1 MTLAR
6 LVESDPVR
14 LAVQATLA
22 AMGSFYAIR
31 ALGMDQAS
39 WCVISALFTVHVNVG
54 STLSS
59 AASRIAGAIAGLA
72 IGVACVWLIGTGG
85 TDKALGLALGVAVMS
100 LLSAL
105 RPELSY
111 GLVTVAIVLLSE
123 GSDVLDT
130 AVTKAIA
137 IALGTGIG
145 TLVAVVVL
153 PQHAHRS
160 AERHLGQAVTL
171 CRDLLRG
178 SIQSFMG
185 EAEVDLRRVHSRMLA
200 ELQAANAKVSWSES
214 GRLLRRR
221 SGHPLAG
228 ALLSAV
234 RGLWTSVNLFERL
247 DVKGM
252 PDGSRA
258 LVGKPLDALDKALG
272 DYFSRLGEAVAQ
284 RGRAPDSRSVHEHAD
299 AVMNALRE
307 VRRQGATQQLRVHD
321 AEQVFALSLAIEQ
334 TLASTEQIA
343 SILSRNP

>member
-1 MTLAR
+1 MTVTQ

-14 LAVQATLA
+14 LAIQATLA
-22 AMGSFYAIR
+22 AVASFYASR

-59 AASRIAGAIAGLA
+59 AASRVAGAIAGLA

-85 TDKALGLALGVAVMS
+85 TDRALGLALGVAVMS

-123 GSDVLDT
+123 GSGVVDT

-137 IALGTGIG
+137 IALGSGVG
-145 TLVAVVVL
+145 TLVAVAVL

-160 AERHLGQAVTL
+160 AERHLGQAVKL

-178 SIQSFMG
+178 SIRSFMG
-185 EAEVDLRRVHSRMLA
+185 NAEVDLRREHSQILS
-200 ELQAANAKVSWSES
+200 ELQAANGKVSGSQF
-214 GRLLRRR
+214 GRFRRHTVDP
-221 SGHPLAG
+221 SPG
-228 ALLSAV
+228 ALLEAV

-247 DVKGM
+247 DAKGM
-252 PDGSRA
+252 PQGARDVLGQ
-258 LVGKPLDALDKALG
+258 PLDALDQALG
-272 DYFSRLGEAVAQ
+272 DYFCELGEAIAE
-284 RGRAPDSRSVHEHAD
+284 GRPAPDARGAHEHAD
-299 AVMNALRE
+299 EVMSALGE
-307 VRRQGATQQLRVHD
+307 VRRQGGTQQLRVHD

-334 TLASTEQIA
+334 TLASTEKIA
-343 SILSRNP
+343 SILRRVP